1 MKILDISS
9 FRIYCMIDL
18 TKHTKSNQLVLGI
31 GILATSFGVG
41 MLSIHEMNRSLSD
54 PAMYLASFLF
64 MAGIVLIVSALVNRA
79 KQMIEFPGD
88 RL

>member
-1 MKILDISS
+1 
-9 FRIYCMIDL
+9 MIDL

-88 RL
+88 RQ